1 MKDLFT
7 LENKTALVTG
17 GSMGIGAMIA
27 EGFLHFGV
35 RSTLYLKEKKHLRPN
50 NLSFQRSDH
59 VSIFKLIYQIYQV
72 LKNWFN
78 NLAKK
83 NHN

>member
-27 EGFLHFGV
+27 EVFFTF
-35 RSTLYLKEKKHLRPN
+35 RC
-50 NLSFQRSDH
+50 
-59 VSIFKLIYQIYQV
+59 
-72 LKNWFN
+72 
-78 NLAKK
+78 
-83 NHN
+83 